1 MRLAYGTNGFTG
13 HRLHDA
19 LEIIAELGYDGAAIT
34 LDPHHLDPFADDVVD
49 RTARTARL
57 LERLGLASVVETGAP
72 FLLDPRRQFEPT
84 FVSDTGRERRSEL
97 IRRAI
102 DIAGDLGAPVVHLWS
117 GNLPHGTSEEEG
129 WDRLVESVGRLLPV
143 AERAGIT
150 LAFEPEPSMLVSR
163 VADALE
169 LRARLD
175 NPRQL
180 QVTLDIGHARCNE
193 AETPDGCV
201 RLSAGALAHV
211 QIDDMRRGVHAHLE
225 FGEGDIDFPPVFTAL
240 AEIGYEGLVSVE
252 LSRHSDSAPAVAA
265 RSMTALRTYA
275 RAAAGAVR

>member
-1 MRLAYGTNGFTG
+1 MRLAYGTNGFTA

-34 LDPHHLDPFADDVVD
+34 LDPHHLDPFGDDVVE
-49 RTARTARL
+49 RTTRTARL
-57 LERLGLASVVETGAP
+57 LSRLGLASVVETGSP

-84 FVSDTGRERRSEL
+84 FLSETGRERRSEL

-102 DIAGDLGAPVVHLWS
+102 EISCDLGSPVVHLWS
-117 GNLPHGTSEEEG
+117 GNLPPGTPEDVG
-129 WDRLVESVGRLLPV
+129 WDRLVESVGELLPV

-163 VADALE
+163 VADVLD

-175 NPRQL
+175 NPAHL

-201 RLSAGALAHV
+201 RLAAGALAHV

-240 AEIGYEGLVSVE
+240 GEVGYDGLVSVE

-265 RSMTALRTYA
+265 RSIAALRSYA
-275 RAAAGAVR
+275 SAAAGVLS